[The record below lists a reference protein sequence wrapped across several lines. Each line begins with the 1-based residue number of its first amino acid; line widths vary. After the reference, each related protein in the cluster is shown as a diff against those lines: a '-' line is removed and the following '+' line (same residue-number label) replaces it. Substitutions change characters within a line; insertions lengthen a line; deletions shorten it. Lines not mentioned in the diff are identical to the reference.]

1 MKKLIP
7 IKIRKRNKAEEG
19 AHDPAAGAVCSSPPR
34 NQEAQA
40 QFVEVEPGIYDIVFT
55 CVCGHRAVIR
65 CQSVVSSP
73 NE

>member
-7 IKIRKRNKAEEG
+7 IKIRKRSQVEDG
-19 AHDPAAGAVCSSPPR
+19 AHGSGADAVCSGPVR

-40 QFVEVEPGIYDIVFT
+40 QFVEVEPGLYDIVFT
-55 CVCGHRAVIR
+55 CVCGHRATIR
-65 CQSVVSSP
+65 CQSVASSP